1 MWLVAGNS
9 RGTGNGGIVGFGGRP
24 LQHPIVTFRL
34 PFGIGADY
42 VSVMIRS

>member
-1 MWLVAGNS
+1 M
-9 RGTGNGGIVGFGGRP
+9 VGLGGRP

-34 PFGIGADY
+34 PFGIDEAY